1 MGLLINGVEV
11 TRIELGGV
19 EVMKIEDSNG
29 TVLYE
34 GGPAKDLTLKDS
46 GYGFAWS
53 TSDGRSGTVSVG
65 DPDYTLTIS
74 SGQTVTFTTPGG
86 KDRLTIN
93 GADQCNGDSGV
104 YTYAYQDLSEGDII
118 SCEHFSEAC

>member
-11 TRIELGGV
+11 TKIEIGGV

-34 GGPAKDLTLKDS
+34 GGPAKDLTLKGS

-65 DPDYTLTIS
+65 DPDYTLTIEY
-74 SGQTVTFTTPGG
+74 GQTLAVTTEGS
-86 KDRLTIN
+86 KYKLCIN
-93 GADQCNGDSGV
+93 GSDEGNGPSYSFTWAQLSDGDVLNVV
-104 YTYAYQDLSEGDII
+104 YDGEPS
-118 SCEHFSEAC
+118 